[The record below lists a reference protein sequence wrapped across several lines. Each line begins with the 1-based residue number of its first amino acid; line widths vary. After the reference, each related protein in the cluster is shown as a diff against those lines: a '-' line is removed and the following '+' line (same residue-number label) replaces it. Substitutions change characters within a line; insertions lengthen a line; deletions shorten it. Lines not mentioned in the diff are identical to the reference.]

1 MMIVP
6 YSHLRH
12 LPPTLRLPLLLQH
25 YRQLPLSLPLQLNRL
40 QMKIVQ
46 CCHLQH
52 LPPTRRLPLLLPHYP
67 RRRLWLPLRQHL
79 LARSRCH
86 PLLLL
91 LNRRLPLH
99 RQHCET
105 DNGEQNNKRKAV
117 RGSIY
122 V

>member
-1 MMIVP
+1 MKIVP

-25 YRQLPLSLPLQLNRL
+25 YRQLPLSLPLRL
-40 QMKIVQ
+40 
-46 CCHLQH
+46 
-52 LPPTRRLPLLLPHYP
+52 
-67 RRRLWLPLRQHL
+67 HL

-99 RQHCET
+99 RQRCHQLPLSLPLQL
-105 DNGEQNNKRKAV
+105 NRL
-117 RGSIY
+117 
-122 V
+122 